1 MASYFNVSDAF
12 RHLQS
17 TLGHGRSALLFIL
30 FSQMR
35 FAWAVLM
42 QKRKKND
49 QHFSLTMT
57 VVNDPPPTP
66 RALLCRVVSLL
77 SS

>member
-12 RHLQS
+12 QHLQS

-30 FSQMR
+30 FSQIY

-42 QKRKKND
+42 HKTD
-49 QHFSLTMT
+49 HHFPLTMT
-57 VVNDPPPTP
+57 VVNDPPPAP
-66 RALLCRVVSLL
+66 YALLCSIDSLL
-77 SS
+77 SF